1 MFLLEKQTRFLLYIE
16 CVVIFDILLMFLI
29 FVSTFP
35 FSSFMDFSMM
45 SVKFLNS
52 RLNASTWYPPRADDS
67 CPVKKKLVTCLY
79 NFRLFSSD
87 CTTAKII
94 KNNMNTSSGIVNTL
108 FNSLNGL
115 SNNDV
120 KIFEKYQRFFNAEFY
135 KNFNNH
141 YI

>member
-45 SVKFLNS
+45 SVTFLNS
-52 RLNASTWYPPRADDS
+52 RLIVSTWYPPSTDDS
-67 CPVKKKLVTCLY
+67 CPVRKPCNMSLQLPA
-79 NFRLFSSD
+79 FSSD

-120 KIFEKYQRFFNAEFY
+120 TIFEKYQRFFNAEFY
-135 KNFNNH
+135 KNFINY